1 MNCEHL
7 PFLKQPLE
15 YNQIDTIGVVLVPS
29 LLTLN
34 IVLVFLLLTYINFHH
49 IERFL
54 ISCDCTYHQ
63 QIYGWKVKMLPLKP
77 RGKLEIVKKFI
88 FCFFGETQQRK
99 RPSPYLYKVT
109 FSRFWCYLFILKTF
123 GKPYFD

>member
-54 ISCDCTYHQ
+54 ISCECTYHQ
-63 QIYGWKVKMLPLKP
+63 QIYG
-77 RGKLEIVKKFI
+77 
-88 FCFFGETQQRK
+88 
-99 RPSPYLYKVT
+99 
-109 FSRFWCYLFILKTF
+109 
-123 GKPYFD
+123 

>member
-34 IVLVFLLLTYINFHH
+34 IVLVFLLLTYINFYH

-63 QIYGWKVKMLPLKP
+63 QIYG
-77 RGKLEIVKKFI
+77 
-88 FCFFGETQQRK
+88 
-99 RPSPYLYKVT
+99 
-109 FSRFWCYLFILKTF
+109 
-123 GKPYFD
+123 